1 MDPSPSTA
9 PTSLAR
15 PADRTAPE
23 LARDLRGLWVPI
35 VTPFD
40 DGGRVDVVALE
51 RLAGRLLADGVTG
64 LVALGTTGEPATLDP
79 AERRLVVE
87 VCDRACVAA
96 GRRLIVGAATSSTA
110 TTIDEVER
118 LTSGTSAVA
127 ALVMVPPHTRPS
139 AAGVVA
145 HFAAV
150 ADTSPVPIV
159 AYHVPYRTG
168 LPLDAAALL
177 AVADHPRVVG
187 IKQSVG
193 ALDVD
198 TLELLARARPGF
210 QVLAGDDAFI
220 VPTILLGGAGAIA
233 ASSHLC
239 TPMFVDV
246 VAAALAGD
254 HRRAVALAEAL
265 LPVVTIGFREPSPSG
280 WKGALA
286 RRGELASASLR
297 APMTAASDEVIDA
310 LVIAAGRAKDA
321 VALEPQPASAA

>member
-1 MDPSPSTA
+1 MI
-9 PTSLAR
+9 PTPTPL
-15 PADRTAPE
+15 PAASA
-23 LARDLRGLWVPI
+23 LVDLRGLWVPV

-40 DGGRVDVVALE
+40 ARGRVDVLALE
-51 RLAGRLLADGVTG
+51 RLAERLLADGATG

-87 VCDRACVAA
+87 TCDGACRVAD
-96 GRRLIVGAATSSTA
+96 RPLIVGAATSSTA

-118 LTSGTSAVA
+118 LTAGTSAVA

-139 AAGVVA
+139 PAGVVG

-150 ADTSPVPIV
+150 ADASPVPIV

-168 LPLDAAALL
+168 LPLDAATLL
-177 AVADHPRVVG
+177 AVGEHPRVVG
-187 IKQSVG
+187 IKQAVG

-220 VPTILLGGAGAIA
+220 VPTTLLGGAGAIA

-239 TPMFVDV
+239 TPLFVEM

-254 HRRAVALAEAL
+254 HRRAVVLAEAV
-265 LPVVTIGFREPSPSG
+265 LPVVTVGFSEPSPAV

-286 RRGELASASLR
+286 RRGEIASDGLR
-297 APMTAASDEVIDA
+297 APMTAASDHVVDE
-310 LVIAAGRAKDA
+310 LLAAADRASLA
-321 VALEPQPASAA
+321 RHPEPVA

>member
-1 MDPSPSTA
+1 MTSPPHPTA
-9 PTSLAR
+9 IA
-15 PADRTAPE
+15 AP
-23 LARDLRGLWVPI
+23 DLRGLWVPV

-40 DGGRVDVVALE
+40 DRGRVDGPALE
-51 RLAGRLLADGVTG
+51 QLARRLLADGVTG
-64 LVALGTTGEPATLDP
+64 LVALGTTGEPATLDSV
-79 AERRLVVE
+79 ERWLVVE
-87 VCDRACVAA
+87 TCDRACRAA
-96 GRRLIVGAATSSTA
+96 GRPLLVGAATSSTA

-118 LTSGTSAVA
+118 LTAGTSAVA

-139 AAGVVA
+139 VAGVVA
-145 HFAAV
+145 HYAAV
-150 ADTSPVPIV
+150 AEASGVPIV

-177 AVADHPRVVG
+177 AIGEHPRVVG

-220 VPTILLGGAGAIA
+220 VPTTLLGGVGAIA

-239 TPMFVDV
+239 TPLFVEM

-254 HRRAVALAEAL
+254 HRRAVPLAEAL
-265 LPVVTIGFREPSPSG
+265 LPIVTIGFSEPSPAA

-286 RRGELASASLR
+286 RRGELATGALR
-297 APMTAASDEVIDA
+297 APMTPASDEVVDA
-310 LVIAAGRAKDA
+310 LLLAMDRAVDRAPGQGTTRSMAQLSGAARR
-321 VALEPQPASAA
+321 

>member
-1 MDPSPSTA
+1 MVTVMTSPPHPTA
-9 PTSLAR
+9 VA
-15 PADRTAPE
+15 AP
-23 LARDLRGLWVPI
+23 DLRGLWVPV

-40 DGGRVDVVALE
+40 DRGRVDVPALE
-51 RLAGRLLADGVTG
+51 QLARRLLADGVTG

-87 VCDRACVAA
+87 TCDRACRAA
-96 GRRLIVGAATSSTA
+96 GRPLIVGAATSSTA

-118 LTSGTSAVA
+118 LTTGTSAVA

-150 ADTSPVPIV
+150 ADAGPVPIV

-177 AVADHPRVVG
+177 AVAEHPRVVG

-220 VPTILLGGAGAIA
+220 VPTILLGGVGAIA

-239 TPMFVDV
+239 TPLFVEM

-254 HRRAVALAEAL
+254 HRRGVALAEAL
-265 LPVVTIGFREPSPSG
+265 LPVVTIGFSEPSPSG

-286 RRGELASASLR
+286 RRGEIASGALR
-297 APMTAASDEVIDA
+297 APMTAASDHAVDA
-310 LVIAAGRAKDA
+310 LLAAAHRAAGAI
-321 VALEPQPASAA
+321 VPASVPA

>member
-1 MDPSPSTA
+1 MTSPAHPTA
-9 PTSLAR
+9 IAIP
-15 PADRTAPE
+15 
-23 LARDLRGLWVPI
+23 DLRGLWVPV

-40 DGGRVDVVALE
+40 DRGGVDGPALDQ
-51 RLAGRLLADGVTG
+51 LAHRLLADGVTG

-87 VCDRACVAA
+87 TCDRACRAA
-96 GRRLIVGAATSSTA
+96 GRPLIVGAATSSTA

-118 LTSGTSAVA
+118 LTTGTSAVA

-145 HFAAV
+145 HFVAV
-150 ADTSPVPIV
+150 ADASPVPIV

-177 AVADHPRVVG
+177 AIGEHPRVVG
-187 IKQSVG
+187 IKQAVG

-220 VPTILLGGAGAIA
+220 VPTVLLGGAGAIA

-239 TPMFVDV
+239 TPVFVDM
-246 VAAALAGD
+246 VAAAIAGD
-254 HRRAVALAEAL
+254 HRRAVALAEVL
-265 LPVVTIGFREPSPSG
+265 LPVVAVGFSEPSPAA

-286 RRGELASASLR
+286 RRGELATGALR
-297 APMTAASDEVIDA
+297 APMTAASAGVLDA
-310 LVIAAGRAKDA
+310 LLLAAEEAVDRAVGLFA
-321 VALEPQPASAA
+321 TRSAAQLSGAARR